1 MKSFYVVA
9 MATNGSNIDDQQP
22 QKISVFLSFKTEG
35 EQLNFKKV
43 SDIVIAEG
51 NCDVILNTELTE
63 LFQKSANPAVS
74 DDLTAFHDNLQLIST
89 SSVQAISESI
99 LRNHLSFYGGDDVPT
114 ITEFL
119 ECFCTHKMFVYGS
132 VDSNAKSFS
141 ALEEPDSSIRKEML
155 NLKSVYN

>member
-1 MKSFYVVA
+1 MKSFYAVA

-22 QKISVFLSFKTEG
+22 QKISVFISFKTEG
-35 EQLNFKKV
+35 DKLKFKKV

-51 NCDVILNTELTE
+51 NCDVILNPELME
-63 LFQKSANPAVS
+63 LFLKGADPDSQE
-74 DDLTAFHDNLQLIST
+74 DLNAFESHLQLVST

-99 LRNHLSFYGGDDVPT
+99 LRNHLSFYAGDDVPT

-119 ECFCTHKMFVYGS
+119 ECFCKQKMFVFGS
-132 VDSNAKSFS
+132 VESNAKSFS
-141 ALEEPDSSIRKEML
+141 AVEQPDSNIRQEMI